1 MKTKITAFVSGIV
14 FAIGLGLAGMTQP
27 SKVIGFLDFTGAWD
41 PSLAFVMMGAIGVHA
56 FFAWRVSTMRAPL
69 FAEKFNVPM
78 SRKLD
83 GPLVAGAAVFG
94 IGWGL
99 AGYCPG
105 PALVAATSFAP
116 ATLVFV
122 AGMLGGM
129 FVMRRARPRA
139 APEAAPPA

>member
-1 MKTKITAFVSGIV
+1 MKAKITAFVSGIV

-56 FFAWRVSTMRAPL
+56 FFAWRVRTMHAPL

-78 SRKLD
+78 SSKLD
-83 GPLVAGAAVFG
+83 GPLIAGAATFG

-116 ATLVFV
+116 ATMVFV
-122 AGMLGGM
+122 AGMLAGM
-129 FVMRRARPRA
+129 FAIRRARLRA
-139 APEAAPPA
+139 APAPPE